1 MTTSEVSQKLTLQT
15 QVLLVLFCALAY
27 FYAFK
32 LNVYWFDWIEFSHG
46 VNWIYIP
53 SGLRLLFVLIVAR
66 LGGIGVALSSIAV
79 NYSYGNSDAHVFNIV
94 TGVISG
100 ASPCIA
106 RYLAIQQ
113 LNLDA
118 LLVNLT
124 ARDFLKISVL
134 FALVNALL
142 HQLWYFW
149 MEKTQDFFASTLAM
163 SVGDWFGTV
172 LVLAIASLGIQLFK
186 LLQSHKPE
194 DRGD

>member
-149 MEKTQDFFASTLAM
+149 MEKTQEFFASTLAM

-172 LVLAIASLGIQLFK
+172 LVLSIASLGIQLFK
-186 LLQSHKPE
+186 LLQSHKP
-194 DRGD
+194 